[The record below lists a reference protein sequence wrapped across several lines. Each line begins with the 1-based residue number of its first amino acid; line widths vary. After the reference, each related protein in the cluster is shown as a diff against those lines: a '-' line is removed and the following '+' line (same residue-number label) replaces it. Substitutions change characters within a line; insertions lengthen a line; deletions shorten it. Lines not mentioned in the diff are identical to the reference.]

1 MSSPGRGTSSSKMS
15 ILQRDAMLVSGVVY
29 GHKDD
34 SPLYGVSHDLPF
46 AVYLIKIVCPSLYN
60 IIAR

>member
-1 MSSPGRGTSSSKMS
+1 MSSPGRGTSARKMS
-15 ILQRDAMLVSGVVY
+15 ILQRDAMLVSSVVY

-34 SPLYGVSHDLPF
+34 NPLCGISQDLPF
-46 AVYLIKIVCPSLYN
+46 CSLSYQKCPSLYN

>member
-1 MSSPGRGTSSSKMS
+1 MSSPARGTSSSKMS

-46 AVYLIKIVCPSLYN
+46 CSLSDQN
-60 IIAR
+60 CLSFII